1 MIAPKSREGYRLY
14 CDICGYCETEEFD
27 YFDEAVDHK
36 RENGWKS
43 EKYKGEWQDICPECQ
58 EG

>member
-1 MIAPKSREGYRLY
+1 MIEGNIIDGYWLI
-14 CDICGYCETEEFD
+14 CDICGQEHDFET
-27 YFDEAVDHK
+27 FDEAIDYK
-36 RENGWKS
+36 RENGWIS